1 MAIVLRRATHR
12 TTARLAALA
21 GAMAVPLDPE
31 GMPVGR
37 AGGLPWW
44 GYAGIAAGAIALIG
58 LAVGLLAVR
67 RSRKRA
73 VVAQPPPAVLPGASE
88 PVPVAPAVSAVASGL
103 VPPVPE
109 PPPEPAAL
117 VFTDGPFAGRRVE
130 VEHELVLGREDVDV
144 LVEDPEVSRRHAS
157 VRPVD
162 GGLEIDDLGSSNGT
176 FVNGVRVRET
186 KLLRHGDEIRL
197 GGMSMRVD
205 VPPRAQATV
214 MAQTQGNPG
223 FPHEPSP

>member
-1 MAIVLRRATHR
+1 LRRATHR

-37 AGGLPWW
+37 AGGFPWW
-44 GYAGIAAGAIALIG
+44 GYAGIAAGAIVLIG

-73 VVAQPPPAVLPGASE
+73 VVSQPAPAVLPGASE
-88 PVPVAPAVSAVASGL
+88 PVPVAPAVSAVASA
-103 VPPVPE
+103 VAPPVPE
-109 PPPEPAAL
+109 PPPPEPAAL
-117 VFTDGPFAGRRVE
+117 VFADGPFAGRRVE

-157 VRPVD
+157 V
-162 GGLEIDDLGSSNGT
+162 
-176 FVNGVRVRET
+176 
-186 KLLRHGDEIRL
+186 
-197 GGMSMRVD
+197 
-205 VPPRAQATV
+205 
-214 MAQTQGNPG
+214 
-223 FPHEPSP
+223 